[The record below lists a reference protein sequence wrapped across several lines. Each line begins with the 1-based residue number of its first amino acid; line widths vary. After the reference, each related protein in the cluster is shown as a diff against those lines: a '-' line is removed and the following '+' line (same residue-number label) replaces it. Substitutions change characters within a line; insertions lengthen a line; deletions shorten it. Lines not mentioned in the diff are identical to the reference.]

1 MLVGNDLLN
10 AVKQLRSIASFQD
23 LATNNPPLLMTENTK
38 LIEALETISKET
50 DVPVKEIIGLLT
62 GFCWNEEEGFELG
75 EWAAR
80 RV

>member
-1 MLVGNDLLN
+1 MDIE
-10 AVKQLRSIASFQD
+10 KM
-23 LATNNPPLLMTENTK
+23 TLMENTK

-50 DVPVKEIIGLLT
+50 DVPVKEIIDLLT
-62 GFCWNEEEGFELG
+62 GFCWDEEEGFELE